1 VHLQVVNFWMGE
13 KIFDGRFEL
22 AVDYIFLSHELA
34 AVRVAFQGARA
45 AA

>member
-1 VHLQVVNFWMGE
+1 MGE
-13 KIFDGRFEL
+13 KILDGRFEL
-22 AVDYIFLSHELA
+22 AVDYVFFGHQPA